1 MIDDIG
7 NIARREKLHVVF
19 EKPFIAAVNTHY
31 LNALIRSTTHN
42 RTNGG
47 IHAGR
52 VAAGGQY
59 TDSLK
64 CLCHKFHFLSIAAQL
79 EMLNH

>member
-1 MIDDIG
+1 MILETS
-7 NIARREKLHVVF
+7 ARREKLHVVF

-47 IHAGR
+47 IHAGASPPE
-52 VAAGGQY
+52 VNTPILLNVFVISFISFLLQH
-59 TDSLK
+59 SSK
-64 CLCHKFHFLSIAAQL
+64 C
-79 EMLNH
+79 